1 MLNVEDDGG
10 LPTLVSLDE
19 FEAVEGNGFDIHTG
33 MVAVRIEFL
42 SKGDRFQ
49 KMSAIISFNFDLM
62 DP

>member
-33 MVAVRIEFL
+33 MVAIRIEFL
-42 SKGDRFQ
+42 SEGNRF
-49 KMSAIISFNFDLM
+49 KNVPAIISFNFDLM